1 MVLQEGKSGSA
12 VSHRGVPE
20 GLRPARD
27 ARWKWEKMHGFLSR
41 KAQFNPSDLTFLSL
55 HFPLSHGDKIPAH
68 RVVLRIE

>member
-12 VSHRGVPE
+12 VSHRGDPE

-41 KAQFNPSDLTFLSL
+41 KAQVQP
-55 HFPLSHGDKIPAH
+55 
-68 RVVLRIE
+68 E